1 MAGRNGTGPMGMGSR
16 TGRGMGFCNVTNGLG
31 VNRGLGMG
39 IGCRGG
45 FGGNS
50 FNNTMSA
57 VSQSDLLAQEKT
69 IIENRLN
76 TINNQ
81 LNTTQD
87 DKEL

>member
-1 MAGRNGTGPMGMGSR
+1 MARRDGTGPMGMGSN

-45 FGGNS
+45 FGWNS
-50 FNNTMSA
+50 FNNTMSP
-57 VSQSDLLAQEKT
+57 VNQSDLLSEEKA
-69 IIENRLN
+69 ILENRLN
-76 TINNQ
+76 LINNQ

-87 DKEL
+87 DN